1 MTNKEYLVDGEAFCP
16 IQKMNATGNTPRAA
30 NANAA
35 NASLRL
41 SISICIITFLE

>member
-30 NANAA
+30 NANA
-35 NASLRL
+35 SLRL